1 MTGPGS
7 DRDDVVVVGG
17 PAGSSEVQVFSGI
30 KSVEQ
35 ALEIASKKSAL
46 AAEELR
52 TAEEKIGVI
61 RREIVTDPSRTVDAY
76 LLERS
81 RCHVTE
87 MLDVELAE
95 LSGMEQIRLIDEYHR
110 HSTLGSALLFNG
122 TEFDGSSKFVPVPWA
137 NLKWWPFK
145 FNDKTSSLACWG
157 ALNIFFEHHWYSG
170 KRLYVFG
177 PYAQIEDLSRAGF
190 NFNNM
195 ITSKW

>member
-1 MTGPGS
+1 MTTPES
-7 DRDDVVVVGG
+7 DKDDVVVIGG
-17 PAGSSEVQVFSGI
+17 PAGGSDVQVFPGI

-35 ALEIASKKSAL
+35 ALEIANKKSAL

-52 TAEEKIGVI
+52 IAEEKIGVI
-61 RREIVTDPSRTVDAY
+61 RREIVTDPSRAVDAY

-81 RCHVTE
+81 RCQVTE
-87 MLDVELAE
+87 MLEVELAE
-95 LSGMEQIRLIDEYHR
+95 LSGIEQIRLIDEYHR
-110 HSTLGSALLFNG
+110 YSTLGSALLFNG